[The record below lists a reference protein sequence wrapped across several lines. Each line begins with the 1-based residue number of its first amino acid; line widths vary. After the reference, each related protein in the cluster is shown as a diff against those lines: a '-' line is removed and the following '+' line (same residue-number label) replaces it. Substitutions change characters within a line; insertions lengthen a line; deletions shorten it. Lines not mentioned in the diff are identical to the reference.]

1 MHSREPR
8 QVDAVSLGA
17 RAFWPAAAVGGG
29 RIVAGLRPAAVLSGL
44 RRFAAS
50 PESGSEDPRT
60 QSTARA
66 GSGSLYCKPSAP
78 SEGVTFAEQSRAAT
92 AALSLGA
99 RAFRPAAAGGGGNN
113 VAGLRPAAVLSGL
126 CRFAASPE
134 SGPESPRTQSTA
146 RAGSDS
152 LYCKPSAP
160 SEGVTFAEQS
170 RAATAALSLGARAF
184 RPAAA
189 GGGGNNVT
197 GQRPAAALSGLRRFV
212 ASPESGPESP
222 RTQSNARAGSDSLY
236 CKPSAPSEGVTFA
249 EQSHAATA
257 ALSLGARAFR
267 PAAAG
272 GGGNNVT
279 GQRPAAALSG
289 LRRFVASPES
299 GPESPRT
306 QSNARAGS
314 DSLYCKPSAPSEGVT
329 FAEQSH
335 AATAAL
341 SLGARAFR
349 PAAAG
354 GGGNNVTGQ
363 RPAAALSGLR
373 RFVASP
379 ESGPESPR
387 TQSNARAGS
396 DSLYCKPSAPSEGVT
411 FAEQSRAATAALS
424 LGARAFRPAAAG
436 GGGNNVA
443 GLWPA
448 AALLTA
454 ALACTAPTDDR
465 ADELA
470 ARELGNPG
478 GENFGEFGPPDA
490 YEGDSAHP
498 YYGSENEWSRR
509 MFDERSANLYYK
521 RRGQR
526 QLLEILDGNPER
538 AIELADARLAEDRAD
553 AESWF
558 IKAVAL
564 SQLDRIDA
572 AEAAMHAAL
581 DAGMPFGRFLAGPRE
596 LLAPLAATEGFALHA
611 ASPNNTILH
620 GPMLGAVTDTSA
632 RVWIRT
638 AVETRFEVVA
648 TADGERHASA
658 GNTIADRDFTGVATL
673 EGLSPDT
680 SYEYEI
686 RLEGQ
691 EQLQPPTYT
700 LRTFPPA
707 GAPGTFAIAFGGCA
721 GYTPQN
727 ERIWDTIAAHTP
739 QALLL
744 LGDNVY
750 IDLPGQPGPFHDYTY
765 YQRQSRPE
773 FRRLVSSTPVYAIW
787 DDHDAAVDDIWMGPY
802 VDRPAWKQPMVDL
815 FRRNWNNPAYGS
827 ESHPGVWFRFA
838 LGDVDFFMLD
848 GRTYRTNPFA
858 EERTMLG
865 PVQKAWLLESLLASE
880 ATFKVIASPV
890 AWADGAK
897 PGSRDAWSGF
907 PEEREEIF
915 GFIEAND
922 IPGVILLSSDRHR
935 SEAWAIERD
944 SGYAFHDLLSGQLT
958 NIHTH
963 PKEPGALFSYN
974 LKDSFGLLT
983 FDTAREDPQV
993 TYEIYSIDDE
1003 LIETLVIPHADLAV
1017 TDKEAP

>member
-50 PESGSEDPRT
+50 PESGPEGPRT
-60 QSTARA
+60 QSNARA

-99 RAFRPAAAGGGGNN
+99 RAFRPAAA
-113 VAGLRPAAVLSGL
+113 A
-126 CRFAASPE
+126 
-134 SGPESPRTQSTA
+134 
-146 RAGSDS
+146 
-152 LYCKPSAP
+152 
-160 SEGVTFAEQS
+160 
-170 RAATAALSLGARAF
+170 
-184 RPAAA
+184 
-189 GGGGNNVT
+189 
-197 GQRPAAALSGLRRFV
+197 
-212 ASPESGPESP
+212 
-222 RTQSNARAGSDSLY
+222 
-236 CKPSAPSEGVTFA
+236 
-249 EQSHAATA
+249 
-257 ALSLGARAFR
+257 
-267 PAAAG
+267 
-272 GGGNNVT
+272 
-279 GQRPAAALSG
+279 
-289 LRRFVASPES
+289 
-299 GPESPRT
+299 
-306 QSNARAGS
+306 
-314 DSLYCKPSAPSEGVT
+314 
-329 FAEQSH
+329 
-335 AATAAL
+335 
-341 SLGARAFR
+341 
-349 PAAAG
+349 
-354 GGGNNVTGQ
+354 
-363 RPAAALSGLR
+363 
-373 RFVASP
+373 
-379 ESGPESPR
+379 
-387 TQSNARAGS
+387 
-396 DSLYCKPSAPSEGVT
+396 
-411 FAEQSRAATAALS
+411 
-424 LGARAFRPAAAG
+424 

-454 ALACTAPTDDR
+454 AIACTAPTDDR
-465 ADELA
+465 AAELA

-490 YEGDSAHP
+490 YEGDSPHP
-498 YYGSENEWSRR
+498 YYGAENEWSRR
-509 MFDERSANLYYK
+509 MFDERSADLYYK

-526 QLLEILDGNPER
+526 QLLEILDGNPNK

-572 AEAAMHAAL
+572 AEAAMHVAL

-638 AVETRFEVVA
+638 AVETPFEVVA
-648 TADGERHASA
+648 TADGERHTASGA
-658 GNTIADRDFTGVATL
+658 TSPDRDFTGKATL
-673 EGLSPDT
+673 QGLSPNT
-680 SYEYEI
+680 TYSYQVLVEANPPP
-686 RLEGQ
+686 
-691 EQLQPPTYT
+691 QPPSHT
-700 LRTFPPA
+700 LRTSPPA
-707 GAPGTFAIAFGGCA
+707 GAPGTFVVAFGGCA
-721 GYTPQN
+721 GYTPDN
-727 ERIWDTIAAHTP
+727 ERMWDTIASHAP
-739 QALLL
+739 QAFLI

-787 DDHDAAVDDIWMGPY
+787 DDHDAAVDDIWLGPY

-848 GRTYRTNPFA
+848 GRTYRTNPFV

-865 PVQKAWLLESLLASE
+865 PVQKAWLLESLADSQ

-897 PGSRDAWSGF
+897 PGSRDTWSGF
-907 PEEREEIF
+907 PEEREEIL
-915 GFIEAND
+915 GFIEANN
-922 IPGVILLSSDRHR
+922 IPGIVLLSSDRHR

-958 NIHTH
+958 NMHTH

-974 LKDSFGLLT
+974 DKDSFGLLT
-983 FDTAREDPQV
+983 FDTAREDPQA
-993 TYEIYSIDDE
+993 TYQIYSIDDE
-1003 LIETLVIPHADLAV
+1003 LIETLVIRHADLAV
-1017 TDKEAP
+1017 RNRDGS

>member
-8 QVDAVSLGA
+8 QVDAVSLGARAFWPAAAAGGGRIVAGLRPAAVLSGLCRFAASPESGSEDPRTQSTARAGSGSLYCKPSAPSEGVTFAEQSRAATAALSLGA

-29 RIVAGLRPAAVLSGL
+29 RIVAGLRPAAALSGL
-44 RRFAAS
+44 GRFAAS
-50 PESGSEDPRT
+50 PESGSEDPRTQSTARAGSGSLYCKPSAPSEGVTFAEQNRAATAALSLGARAFRPAAAAGGGNNVAGLWPAAALSGLGRFAASPESGPEGPRTQSTARAGSGSLYCKPSAPSEGVTFAEQSRAATAALSLGARAFRPAAAGGGGNNVTGLWPAAALSGLRRFVASPESGPEGPRT

-113 VAGLRPAAVLSGL
+113 VAGL
-126 CRFAASPE
+126 
-134 SGPESPRTQSTA
+134 
-146 RAGSDS
+146 
-152 LYCKPSAP
+152 
-160 SEGVTFAEQS
+160 
-170 RAATAALSLGARAF
+170 
-184 RPAAA
+184 
-189 GGGGNNVT
+189 
-197 GQRPAAALSGLRRFV
+197 
-212 ASPESGPESP
+212 
-222 RTQSNARAGSDSLY
+222 
-236 CKPSAPSEGVTFA
+236 
-249 EQSHAATA
+249 
-257 ALSLGARAFR
+257 
-267 PAAAG
+267 
-272 GGGNNVT
+272 
-279 GQRPAAALSG
+279 
-289 LRRFVASPES
+289 
-299 GPESPRT
+299 
-306 QSNARAGS
+306 
-314 DSLYCKPSAPSEGVT
+314 
-329 FAEQSH
+329 
-335 AATAAL
+335 
-341 SLGARAFR
+341 
-349 PAAAG
+349 
-354 GGGNNVTGQ
+354 
-363 RPAAALSGLR
+363 
-373 RFVASP
+373 
-379 ESGPESPR
+379 
-387 TQSNARAGS
+387 
-396 DSLYCKPSAPSEGVT
+396 
-411 FAEQSRAATAALS
+411 
-424 LGARAFRPAAAG
+424 
-436 GGGNNVA
+436 
-443 GLWPA
+443 WPA

-454 ALACTAPTDDR
+454 AIACTAPTDDR
-465 ADELA
+465 AAELA

-490 YEGDSAHP
+490 YEGDSPHP
-498 YYGSENEWSRR
+498 YYGAENEWSRR
-509 MFDERSANLYYK
+509 MFDERARRTSTTSAA
-521 RRGQR
+521 
-526 QLLEILDGNPER
+526 GNGNSSRSSTATPNK

-572 AEAAMHAAL
+572 AEAAMHVAL

-638 AVETRFEVVA
+638 AVETPFEVVA
-648 TADGERHASA
+648 TADRRAPHCLRRHQPRPRLHGQSNTPRPLPEHDLQLSGARRSEHAAAAAPAAEPTHSA
-658 GNTIADRDFTGVATL
+658 
-673 EGLSPDT
+673 
-680 SYEYEI
+680 
-686 RLEGQ
+686 
-691 EQLQPPTYT
+691 PPP
-700 LRTFPPA
+700 PPA
-707 GAPGTFAIAFGGCA
+707 PPAPSPSAFGGCA

-727 ERIWDTIAAHTP
+727 ERIWDTIAAHAP

-773 FRRLVSSTPVYAIW
+773 FGRLVSSTPVYAIW

-848 GRTYRTNPFA
+848 GRTYRTNPFV
-858 EERTMLG
+858 EEPTMLG
-865 PVQKAWLLESLLASE
+865 PVQKAWLLESLLDSH

-897 PGSRDAWSGF
+897 PGSRDTWSGF
-907 PEEREEIF
+907 AEEREEIF
-915 GFIEAND
+915 RFIEAND

-974 LKDSFGLLT
+974 DKDSFGLLT
-983 FDTAREDPQV
+983 FDTAREDPQA
-993 TYEIYSIDDE
+993 TYQIYSIDDE
-1003 LIETLVIPHADLAV
+1003 LIETLVIPHADLAAAN
-1017 TDKEAP
+1017 KEAP